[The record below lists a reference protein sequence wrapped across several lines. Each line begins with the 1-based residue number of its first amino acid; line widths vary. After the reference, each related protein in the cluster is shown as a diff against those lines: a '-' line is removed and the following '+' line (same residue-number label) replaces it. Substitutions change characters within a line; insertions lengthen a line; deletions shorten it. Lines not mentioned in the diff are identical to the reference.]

1 MYQPTLRN
9 RRDFLKTVGAAGA
22 GVALSGSALAEPLDL
37 HVPKRKLG
45 RHAEMVSS
53 LGIGGHTLAVAKTV
67 EESTRI
73 AHEAID
79 YGITFFDNCWE
90 YHQGRGEEWMGA
102 ALAGK
107 RDRVFLM
114 TKVCTHLPGQQSKD
128 KALAMLDQSLKR
140 LRTDHLDLWQ
150 IHQVG
155 SAAEAD
161 AIFAPGGAIEAVES
175 ARQQGKIRYCG
186 FTGHLNPQTHLRV
199 LARQYPFDTVQMPLS
214 VFDSHDDG
222 FQKLVIPEL
231 LKQGIAPLAM
241 KTLGGN
247 GQSTTT
253 ADTRQEKGLAV
264 QKAIFGNVI
273 DSIYEKSPQN
283 QLHIQKALSAN
294 CFGDYYTRTGLE
306 LKKRELLTF
315 VILISL
321 GGVESQVSAHVQG
334 NLNVGNDK
342 DLLIG
347 VVTQLIPYIGY
358 PKTLNAIRAI
368 NEVSAE

>member
-9 RRDFLKTVGAAGA
+9 RRDFLKTVGVAGA
-22 GVALSGSALAEPLDL
+22 GMSLGGSAFAEPLDL
-37 HVPKRKLG
+37 SVPKRKLG

-53 LGIGGHTLAVAKTV
+53 LGIGGHTLAVAKTI

-90 YHQGRGEEWMGA
+90 YHEGRGEEWMGA

-107 RDRVFLM
+107 RDQVFLM
-114 TKVCTHLPGQQSKD
+114 TKVCTHLPGQQSKE

-161 AIFAPGGAIEAVES
+161 AIFAPGGAIEAVEQ
-175 ARQQGKIRYCG
+175 ARKQGKIRYCG
-186 FTGHLNPQTHLRV
+186 FTGHLNPQTHLCV
-199 LARQYPFDTVQMPLS
+199 LAHQYPFDTVQMPLS

-247 GQSTTT
+247 GQSVRDGVITSDEALRYTLSLPITTLIS
-253 ADTRQEKGLAV
+253 G
-264 QKAIFGNVI
+264 I
-273 DSIYEKSPQN
+273 DSLAWLRKNATVAANFKPYSPEEKAALEKRCLAQNRYE
-283 QLHIQKALSAN
+283 
-294 CFGDYYTRTGLE
+294 
-306 LKKRELLTF
+306 
-315 VILISL
+315 
-321 GGVESQVSAHVQG
+321 
-334 NLNVGNDK
+334 
-342 DLLIG
+342 
-347 VVTQLIPYIGY
+347 PYRHWAYLDG
-358 PKTLNAIRAI
+358 PGHRPLVA
-368 NEVSAE
+368 

>member
-9 RRDFLKTVGAAGA
+9 RRDFLKTVGVAGA

-107 RDRVFLM
+107 RDQVFLM
-114 TKVCTHLPGQQSKD
+114 TKVCTHLPGQQSKE

-199 LARQYPFDTVQMPLS
+199 LAHQYPFDTVQMPLS

-247 GQSTTT
+247 GQSVRDGVITAAEALRYSLSLPITTLIS
-253 ADTRQEKGLAV
+253 G
-264 QKAIFGNVI
+264 I
-273 DSIYEKSPQN
+273 DSLAWLRKNATVAANFKPYRPEEKAALEKRCLAQNRYE
-283 QLHIQKALSAN
+283 
-294 CFGDYYTRTGLE
+294 
-306 LKKRELLTF
+306 
-315 VILISL
+315 
-321 GGVESQVSAHVQG
+321 
-334 NLNVGNDK
+334 
-342 DLLIG
+342 
-347 VVTQLIPYIGY
+347 PYRHWAYLDGHGHR
-358 PKTLNAIRAI
+358 PLVA
-368 NEVSAE
+368 

>member
-1 MYQPTLRN
+1 M
-9 RRDFLKTVGAAGA
+9 
-22 GVALSGSALAEPLDL
+22 
-37 HVPKRKLG
+37 
-45 RHAEMVSS
+45 
-53 LGIGGHTLAVAKTV
+53 AKTV

-90 YHQGRGEEWMGA
+90 YHEGRGEEWMGA

-107 RDRVFLM
+107 RDQVFLM
-114 TKVCTHLPGQQSKD
+114 TKVCTHLPGQQSKE

-161 AIFAPGGAIEAVES
+161 AIFAPGGAIEAVEQ
-175 ARQQGKIRYCG
+175 ARKQGKIRYCG

-199 LARQYPFDTVQMPLS
+199 LAHQYPFDTVQMPLS

-241 KTLGGN
+241 KTLGGS
-247 GQSTTT
+247 GQSVRDGVITSDEALRYTLSLPITTLIS
-253 ADTRQEKGLAV
+253 G
-264 QKAIFGNVI
+264 I
-273 DSIYEKSPQN
+273 DSLAWLRKNATVAANFKPYSPEEKAALEKRCLAQNRYE
-283 QLHIQKALSAN
+283 
-294 CFGDYYTRTGLE
+294 
-306 LKKRELLTF
+306 
-315 VILISL
+315 
-321 GGVESQVSAHVQG
+321 
-334 NLNVGNDK
+334 
-342 DLLIG
+342 
-347 VVTQLIPYIGY
+347 PYRHWAYLDGHGHR
-358 PKTLNAIRAI
+358 PLVA
-368 NEVSAE
+368 